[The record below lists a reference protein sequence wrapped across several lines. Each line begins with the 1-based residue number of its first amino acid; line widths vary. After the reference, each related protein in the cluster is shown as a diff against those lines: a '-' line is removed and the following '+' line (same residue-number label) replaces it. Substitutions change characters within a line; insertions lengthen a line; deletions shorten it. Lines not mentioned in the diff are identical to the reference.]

1 MQAQINSSTNF
12 DILKVLN
19 KIVKVLSST
28 FFGIMTVIIFMQIIW
43 RYVLLKPIPWAEELA
58 RYLFVWITYL
68 GASVAVIEKSHT
80 GVDLFTSLLPERMR
94 KIASIVSYI
103 CCIFFVVLVGYY
115 SWTLATK
122 VTKQRSPAMQISMF
136 FPYLA
141 IPLSSVLMLINF
153 MILISK
159 EFKEILNS

>member
-1 MQAQINSSTNF
+1 M
-12 DILKVLN
+12 LKVLN
-19 KIVKVLSST
+19 KMVKVLSST
-28 FFGIMTVIIFMQIIW
+28 FFGVMTVVIFMQIIW

-103 CCIFFVVLVGYY
+103 CCIFFVALVGYY
-115 SWTLATK
+115 SWTLALK

-136 FPYLA
+136 LPYLA
-141 IPLSSVLMLINF
+141 IPLSSILMLINF
-153 MILISK
+153 VVLIIK
-159 EFKEILNS
+159 ELKESINS